1 MRVNER
7 TRPLARK
14 FWIPRFAADAR
25 RKDDRRGGR
34 MDNLEATGGVP
45 GPGRIGRVA
54 IGDLLKR
61 AACRFPDRVA
71 VTDGNRRVT
80 FAELERDANR
90 FANYLLA
97 RGLKP
102 GDKISTICNNSI
114 ELVKALFGI
123 HRAGLVWVPI
133 NTMLAPLD
141 MDYILSHAE
150 VRFALIDDNLHAQLD
165 RSAALEQRGLDL
177 VAVDLTG
184 TAKDAGLEEFNDLIK
199 GHSDIELEIEINDRD
214 LAMIIS
220 TSGTTSRPKGA
231 MHCHLAVVMAVM
243 SNAIE
248 MQLSRHD
255 GITGQFPLFHC
266 AGHVLLLSYLSVGGR
281 VALMRGFDPIACME
295 AIVRDQLTA
304 FPGLP
309 SMYQAILDHPRR
321 REYDLSG
328 LRCCIYT
335 MAPMG
340 RPLLERA
347 MADLCPNFV
356 LSSGQTEMYP
366 ATTMSRP
373 EVQLNRFGNYWG
385 ESLIVN
391 ETAIM
396 DENGNLLSR
405 GQVGELVHRG
415 PNVMMGY
422 YKDQKATEES
432 RKFGWHHTG
441 DLAVI
446 DENGEVLFIDRKKD
460 MIKSGGENVASV
472 KIEEMLLAHPAV
484 ENAAVVGLPHP
495 QWGEAVSAFV
505 KLKPGAQT
513 NEASLI
519 EHCRKQLGGFQV
531 PKLVRILDEMPTTAT
546 GKLRKI
552 ELRQAFSE
560 YFSKE
565 KSA

>member
-1 MRVNER
+1 M
-7 TRPLARK
+7 T
-14 FWIPRFAADAR
+14 
-25 RKDDRRGGR
+25 
-34 MDNLEATGGVP
+34 NLEATGGVP
-45 GPGRIGRVA
+45 GPDRIGRVA

-61 AACRFPDRVA
+61 AARRFPERVA
-71 VTDGNRRVT
+71 LTDGARRVT
-80 FAELERDANR
+80 FMELDRDANR
-90 FANYLLA
+90 FANYLVA

-102 GDKISTICNNSI
+102 GAKISTICNNSI
-114 ELVKALFGI
+114 EFVKGLFGI

-133 NTMLAPLD
+133 NTMLGPAD
-141 MDYILSHAE
+141 MDYILRHAG
-150 VRFALIDDNLHAQLD
+150 VGFALIDDNLYEQAD
-165 RSAALEQRGLDL
+165 RRAALQKREVDL
-177 VAVDLTG
+177 IAVDLAG
-184 TAKDAGLEEFNDLIK
+184 TAKAAGLESFNDSLE
-199 GHSDIELEIEINDRD
+199 GRPDIEPEIEINDRD
-214 LAMIIS
+214 LAMIIY

-243 SNAIE
+243 SNCIE
-248 MQLSRHD
+248 MQLSRED

-281 VALMRGFDPIACME
+281 MALMRGFDPVACME
-295 AIVRDQLTA
+295 AIVRDKLTV

-321 REYDLSG
+321 REFDLSG
-328 LRCCIYT
+328 LRTCIYT

-347 MADLCPNFV
+347 IEELCPNFV

-385 ESLIVN
+385 ESLFVN

-396 DENGNLLSR
+396 DDAGNLLPR
-405 GQVGELVHRG
+405 GEAGELVHRG

-422 YKDQKATEES
+422 YKDLKATEEA

-441 DLAVI
+441 DLALI
-446 DENGEVLFIDRKKD
+446 DDNGEVLFLDRKKD

-472 KIEEMLLAHPAV
+472 KIEETLLAHPAV
-484 ENAAVVGLPHP
+484 QNAAVVGLPHP

-505 KLKPGAQT
+505 KLKPGARAS
-513 NEASLI
+513 EADI
-519 EHCRKQLGGFQV
+519 AEHCRKNLGGFQM
-531 PKLVRILDEMPTTAT
+531 PKMIRILDEMPMTAT
-546 GKLRKI
+546 GKLRKV
-552 ELRQAFSE
+552 ELRQAYSD
-560 YFSKE
+560 YFAA